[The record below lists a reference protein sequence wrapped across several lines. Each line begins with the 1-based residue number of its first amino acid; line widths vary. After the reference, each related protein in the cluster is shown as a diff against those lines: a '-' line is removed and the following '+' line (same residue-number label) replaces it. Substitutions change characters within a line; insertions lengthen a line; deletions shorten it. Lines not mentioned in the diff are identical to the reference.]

1 MANLIANAI
10 KFTHRGGTITVK
22 AAAEGDQIRIS
33 VIDTG
38 EGIAESMRERIFER
52 FGQADGTDQP
62 GLGLGL
68 YISKCIV
75 EAHGGRIWAQGNPAG
90 EGSTFH
96 CTVPA
101 AGDAIALRPRA

>member
-1 MANLIANAI
+1 MLQVMANLIANAI

-68 YISKCIV
+68 
-75 EAHGGRIWAQGNPAG
+75 
-90 EGSTFH
+90 
-96 CTVPA
+96 
-101 AGDAIALRPRA
+101 